1 MTTLAITTKLHD
13 LARISRLGGKGALA
27 DTLDEAVE
35 LLSEADV
42 LIRDFPFLIFRAP
55 GSRSVVGATE
65 SGEYAYRLGE
75 WTRRR
80 DLFLQKG
87 TKK

>member
-1 MTTLAITTKLHD
+1 MNAVAQKLKD
-13 LARISRLGGKGALA
+13 LSRINRLGGKGALA
-27 DTLDEAVE
+27 DALDEAVE
-35 LLSEADV
+35 LLTEADV

-65 SGEYAYRLGE
+65 TGEYAYRLGE

>member
-1 MTTLAITTKLHD
+1 MNAVAQKLKD
-13 LARISRLGGKGALA
+13 LARINRLGGKGALA
-27 DTLDEAVE
+27 DALDEAVE
-35 LLSEADV
+35 MLTEAEV
-42 LIRDFPFLIFRAP
+42 LIRDFPFLIFRTP
-55 GSRSVVGATE
+55 GSRSVVGASE

-75 WTRRR
+75 WARRR

>member
-1 MTTLAITTKLHD
+1 MNAVAQKLKD
-13 LARISRLGGKGALA
+13 LARINRLGGKSALA
-27 DTLDEAVE
+27 DALDEAVE

-42 LIRDFPFLIFRAP
+42 LIRDFPFLIFRTP

-87 TKK
+87 AKK